1 MNIIK
6 LFTICLFFAP
16 LIFFGCSQKNES
28 KISQIE
34 KRQIR
39 ETKKEKYNSSNIIIV
54 NFDNKITLKWDAAHN
69 MLVKD
74 TSYYEILKNKKK
86 IEIISNSIS
95 NNEDLKVKVCS
106 KEEANLKKGDVAFL
120 YLLENQKIY
129 LFSCLKLQFDVINK
143 NCKYPVNLLNYIEKQ
158 RFKVQKQIKSCIE

>member
-6 LFTICLFFAP
+6 LFTICLFFTP

-34 KRQIR
+34 KRQTR
-39 ETKKEKYNSSNIIIV
+39 ETKKEEYNTSNIIIV
-54 NFDNKITLKWDAAHN
+54 NFDNKIALKWDVVN
-69 MLVKD
+69 NTLIKD
-74 TSYYEILKNKKK
+74 ATYYEILKNKKK

-106 KEEANLKKGDVAFL
+106 KEANLKKGDVAFI

-143 NCKYPVNLLNYIEKQ
+143 NCKYPVNLLNYIENQ
-158 RFKVQKQIKSCIE
+158 RFKVQKEIKSCIE